1 MDYQRLYIFSIV
13 AKFLQQKLTNVSKES
28 IMNGLIDFINSA
40 LPWMGIGLGVA
51 FSNVKMKAIKAGKK

>member
-1 MDYQRLYIFSIV
+1 
-13 AKFLQQKLTNVSKES
+13 
-28 IMNGLIDFINSA
+28 MNGLIDFINSA